1 MAKHYEDFV
10 DFSGAQLSC
19 FVTELGATG
28 RMHQFRPQPDTL
40 EAGCMIKAQL
50 LFEAYP
56 VQELNSD
63 IYFLG

>member
-1 MAKHYEDFV
+1 MAKNYEDFV

-28 RMHQFRPQPDTL
+28 RIHQFRPQPDTL

-50 LFEAYP
+50 PFEA
-56 VQELNSD
+56 
-63 IYFLG
+63 